1 MNDLREQCS
10 VLVEY
15 APTASGDRFELIFAS
30 DRTRVRVLFTS
41 EELAEL
47 IDSCVDAMATA
58 DGLAER
64 SGLDRAEREF
74 RDHWGA

>member
-1 MNDLREQCS
+1 MTGNFG
-10 VLVEY
+10 VEY
-15 APTASGDRFELIFAS
+15 VQTTAGDRFDLTIRLS
-30 DRTRVRVLFTS
+30 FTS